1 MGGASQI
8 KFFSVLPVSPAAPSR
23 CLSRPFLMNDT
34 FVWALG
40 GLCVATLFVL
50 MGVGLDL
57 HYRLLPSR
65 AKARAAGKTRIDKL
79 C

>member
-1 MGGASQI
+1 
-8 KFFSVLPVSPAAPSR
+8 
-23 CLSRPFLMNDT
+23 MNDT

-65 AKARAAGKTRIDKL
+65 AKAHAAGKTRIDKL

>member
-1 MGGASQI
+1 
-8 KFFSVLPVSPAAPSR
+8 
-23 CLSRPFLMNDT
+23 MNDT